1 MILFASQSVPLDA
14 VPSKL
19 KYVVDASVYLVIN
32 SSLPPSPPFLSLS
45 SFLPPLSSSPF
56 SLLLPL
62 LLSLP
67 SPPLLSLSSS
77 PFSQSSAERCVDT
90 LVELIQ
96 TKVTYVVQ
104 EAIVVI
110 KVSEY
115 TGNCQIY

>member
-1 MILFASQSVPLDA
+1 MLILFASQFVLLGA

-19 KYVVDASVYLVIN
+19 KYVNAPVYLVIN

-45 SFLPPLSSSPF
+45 SFPSSPLLISF

-62 LLSLP
+62 LL
-67 SPPLLSLSSS
+67 LSSS
-77 PFSQSSAERCVDT
+77 PFFQSSAERCVAT

-115 TGNCQIY
+115 TGNY

>member
-1 MILFASQSVPLDA
+1 MILFASQFVLLDA

-19 KYVVDASVYLVIN
+19 KYVNVPVYLVIN

-45 SFLPPLSSSPF
+45 SFFPT
-56 SLLLPL
+56 
-62 LLSLP
+62 
-67 SPPLLSLSSS
+67 LSSS
-77 PFSQSSAERCVDT
+77 PFSQSSAERCVAT

-115 TGNCQIY
+115 TGNY